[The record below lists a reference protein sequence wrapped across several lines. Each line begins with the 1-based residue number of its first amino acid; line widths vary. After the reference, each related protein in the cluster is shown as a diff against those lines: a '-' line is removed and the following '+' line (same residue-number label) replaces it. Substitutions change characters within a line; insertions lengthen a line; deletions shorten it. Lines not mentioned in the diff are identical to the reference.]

1 MCSLVSADARID
13 YEDTGSGDPVVLV
26 HCSSAS
32 GSQWRALSASLA
44 GRFRCIV
51 PDQWQCGGSDPWHG
65 RTAFSL
71 AEEAAPILAIIDRI
85 GEPVHLVG
93 HSYGGGVALRVARE
107 HPHMIR
113 SLTLIEP
120 SAFHL
125 LRRGARALFRE
136 ISGVARHVERAVAGG
151 DYWQGMARFVDYW
164 SGTGAW
170 EAMAHD
176 LRARLCQRLPK
187 VVLDFRALFDEPATL
202 DDYRRL
208 DMPTLLVCG
217 TRSPGPSRRIVGMLA
232 GALPRAGA
240 THVAGAGHMSPLTH
254 VDAVNAAIIAHLE
267 ANAGKGRRM
276 AA

>member
-1 MCSLVSADARID
+1 MCSILSAHARISYD
-13 YEDTGSGDPVVLV
+13 DTGNGDPVVLV

-32 GSQWRALSASLA
+32 GSQWRTLCATLA

-51 PDQWQCGGSDPWHG
+51 PDQWQCGDSDPWHG
-65 RTAFSL
+65 RTTFSL
-71 AEEAAPILAIIDRI
+71 AEEAAPIVSIIERI

-107 HPHMIR
+107 RPHMIR
-113 SLTLIEP
+113 SLTLVEP

-125 LRRGARALFRE
+125 LRRAERALFRE
-136 ISGVARHVERAVAGG
+136 ISRVARHVERAVAGG
-151 DYWQGMARFVDYW
+151 NYWDGMARFVDYW
-164 SGTGAW
+164 SGAGAW
-170 EAMAHD
+170 ETMAQD

-187 VVLDFRALFDEPATL
+187 VVLDFRALFGEPATL

-217 TRSPGPSRRIVGMLA
+217 TRSPDPSRRIVGMLA
-232 GALPRAGA
+232 GAMPRAG
-240 THVAGAGHMSPLTH
+240 VVRIEGAGHMSPLTH
-254 VDAVNAAIIAHLE
+254 VDAVNAAITAHLE